1 MSAQKLLSSLARA
14 VSRGGSAV
22 SSLYPGVKNS
32 RSPAPLLDFRD
43 GKRHR
48 GGARDDSNPVVD
60 FIELTNV
67 FILSAAFWRE
77 GPCG

>member
-22 SSLYPGVKNS
+22 SSLYHGAKNS
-32 RSPAPLLDFRD
+32 KSPAPLLDFRD

-48 GGARDDSNPVVD
+48 GGA
-60 FIELTNV
+60 
-67 FILSAAFWRE
+67 
-77 GPCG
+77 